1 MAFLSAC
8 QSSDLG
14 VSPNPQL
21 AATPGEITRTPNPN
35 GEVFGRGQVRVSLLV
50 PKSAPGNGAIV
61 ASEVRNGALLAMKD
75 DTRLCSVCFALT
87 ESDPCPL
94 CADPR
99 RSEDAICVV
108 EEPAD
113 LLAIERA
120 RGFRGRYHVLHG
132 TLAPL
137 DGVGPD
143 DLKIQPLLARLRDA
157 PVREVILATN
167 PTAEG
172 EATALYLAKLLK
184 PLGVKVTRLAHGLP
198 VGADLEYADVM
209 TVGRALEGRRE
220 M

>member
-1 MAFLSAC
+1 MAQPPSMTRLIQQLTRLPGIGEKTASRLAFHILRGDREYA
-8 QSSDLG
+8 QS
-14 VSPNPQL
+14 L
-21 AATPGEITRTPNPN
+21 AEA
-35 GEVFGRGQVRVSLLV
+35 LV
-50 PKSAPGNGAIV
+50 AV
-61 ASEVRNGALLAMKD
+61 KD
-75 DTRLCSVCFALT
+75 ETRLCSVCFALT

-94 CADPR
+94 CADPQ
-99 RSEDAICVV
+99 RSAEVICVV

-113 LLAIERA
+113 LLAIERV
-120 RGFRGRYHVLHG
+120 REFRGRYHVLHG

-143 DLKIQPLLARLRDA
+143 DLKIQPLLVRLRDV
-157 PVREVILATN
+157 PVHEVILATN

-184 PLGVKVTRLAHGLP
+184 PLGVKVTRIAHGLP

>member
-1 MAFLSAC
+1 MAQTPSMTRLVA
-8 QSSDLG
+8 
-14 VSPNPQL
+14 QL
-21 AATPGEITRTPNPN
+21 TRLPGIGEKTAGRLAFHILRAERTYA
-35 GEVFGRGQVRVSLLV
+35 EAL
-50 PKSAPGNGAIV
+50 AEAI
-61 ASEVRNGALLAMKD
+61 LAVQR
-75 DTRLCSVCFALT
+75 DTRLCSRCFALT
-87 ESDPCPL
+87 EADPCGI
-94 CADPR
+94 CQDPR
-99 RSEDAICVV
+99 RATDVLCVV

-113 LLAIERA
+113 LLAVERA
-120 RGFRGRYHVLHG
+120 REFRGRYHVLHG

-137 DGVGPD
+137 DGIGPD
-143 DLKIQPLLARLRDA
+143 ELKIQPLLVRLGDE

-184 PLGVKVTRLAHGLP
+184 PLGVRVTRIAHGLP

>member
-1 MAFLSAC
+1 MAQTPSMARLI
-8 QSSDLG
+8 Q
-14 VSPNPQL
+14 QL
-21 AATPGEITRTPNPN
+21 ARLPGI
-35 GEVFGRGQVRVSLLV
+35 GE
-50 PKSAPGNGAIV
+50 KT
-61 ASEVRNGALLAMKD
+61 ASRLAFHILRAERDYAQALADALLAVKD
-75 DTRLCSVCFALT
+75 ETRLCSICFALT

-94 CADPR
+94 CSDPQR
-99 RSEDAICVV
+99 AGEVICVV

-113 LLAIERA
+113 LLAIERV
-120 RGFRGRYHVLHG
+120 REFRGRYHVLHG

-143 DLKIQPLLARLRDA
+143 DLKIQPLLVRLRDT

-184 PLGVKVTRLAHGLP
+184 PLGIKVTRIAHGLP
-198 VGADLEYADVM
+198 VGADIEYADVM

>member
-1 MAFLSAC
+1 MAQPPSMRRLIE
-8 QSSDLG
+8 
-14 VSPNPQL
+14 QL
-21 AATPGEITRTPNPN
+21 TKLPGI
-35 GEVFGRGQVRVSLLV
+35 GEKTASRLAFHVLRSERDYAQALAEALV
-50 PKSAPGNGAIV
+50 AV
-61 ASEVRNGALLAMKD
+61 KD
-75 DTRLCSVCFALT
+75 ETRLCSVCFALT

-94 CADPR
+94 CADPQ
-99 RSEDAICVV
+99 RSAEVICVV

-113 LLAIERA
+113 LLAIERV
-120 RGFRGRYHVLHG
+120 REFRGRYHVLHG

-143 DLKIQPLLARLRDA
+143 ELKIQPLLVRLRDA

-184 PLGVKVTRLAHGLP
+184 PLGLLVTRIAHGLP

>member
-1 MAFLSAC
+1 MAQPPAMTRLIQQLTRLPGIGEKTASRLAFHILRSEREYA
-8 QSSDLG
+8 QS
-14 VSPNPQL
+14 L
-21 AATPGEITRTPNPN
+21 AE
-35 GEVFGRGQVRVSLLV
+35 
-50 PKSAPGNGAIV
+50 
-61 ASEVRNGALLAMKD
+61 ALIAVKD
-75 DTRLCSVCFALT
+75 ETRLCSVCFALT
-87 ESDPCPL
+87 ENDPCPL
-94 CADPR
+94 CADPQ
-99 RSEDAICVV
+99 RSAEVICVV

-113 LLAIERA
+113 LLAIERV
-120 RGFRGRYHVLHG
+120 REFRGRYHVLHG

-143 DLKIQPLLARLRDA
+143 DLKIQPLLVRLPDD

-184 PLGVKVTRLAHGLP
+184 PLGIKVTRIAHGLP
-198 VGADLEYADVM
+198 VGADIEYADVV

>member
-1 MAFLSAC
+1 MAQPPSMTRLI
-8 QSSDLG
+8 Q
-14 VSPNPQL
+14 QL
-21 AATPGEITRTPNPN
+21 TRLPGI
-35 GEVFGRGQVRVSLLV
+35 GEKTASRLAFHILRGDREYAQALAEALV
-50 PKSAPGNGAIV
+50 AV
-61 ASEVRNGALLAMKD
+61 KD
-75 DTRLCSVCFALT
+75 ETRLCSVCFALT

-94 CADPR
+94 CADPQ
-99 RSEDAICVV
+99 RSAEVICVV

-113 LLAIERA
+113 LLAIERV
-120 RGFRGRYHVLHG
+120 REFKGRYHVLHG

-143 DLKIQPLLARLRDA
+143 DLKIQPLLVRLRDV

-184 PLGVKVTRLAHGLP
+184 PLGVKVTRIAHGLP
-198 VGADLEYADVM
+198 VGADIEYADVM

>member
-1 MAFLSAC
+1 MSQTPSMARLI
-8 QSSDLG
+8 QE
-14 VSPNPQL
+14 L
-21 AATPGEITRTPNPN
+21 ARLPGI
-35 GEVFGRGQVRVSLLV
+35 GE
-50 PKSAPGNGAIV
+50 KT
-61 ASEVRNGALLAMKD
+61 ASRLAFHILRAERDYAQALADALLAVKD
-75 DTRLCSVCFALT
+75 ETRLCSVCFALT

-94 CADPR
+94 CLDPR
-99 RSEDAICVV
+99 RAAEVICVV

-113 LLAIERA
+113 LLAIERV
-120 RGFRGRYHVLHG
+120 REFRGRYHVLHG

-143 DLKIQPLLARLRDA
+143 DLKIQPLLVRLRDT
-157 PVREVILATN
+157 PVREVIMATN

-184 PLGVKVTRLAHGLP
+184 PLGVKVTRIAHGLP
-198 VGADLEYADVM
+198 VGADIEYADVM

>member
-1 MAFLSAC
+1 MAQTPSMSRLIEQLSRLPGIGEKTA
-8 QSSDLG
+8 SR
-14 VSPNPQL
+14 L
-21 AATPGEITRTPNPN
+21 AFHVLR
-35 GEVFGRGQVRVSLLV
+35 
-50 PKSAPGNGAIV
+50 
-61 ASEVRNGALLAMKD
+61 SERAYAQALAEALLAVKD
-75 DTRLCSVCFALT
+75 ETRLCSVCFALT

-99 RSEDAICVV
+99 RVADAICVV

-143 DLKIQPLLARLRDA
+143 DLKIQPLLVRLRDA

-184 PLGVKVTRLAHGLP
+184 PLGVRVTRIAHGLP

>member
-1 MAFLSAC
+1 MTRLIQQLTRLPGIGEKTASRLAFHILRSEREYA
-8 QSSDLG
+8 QA
-14 VSPNPQL
+14 L
-21 AATPGEITRTPNPN
+21 AE
-35 GEVFGRGQVRVSLLV
+35 
-50 PKSAPGNGAIV
+50 
-61 ASEVRNGALLAMKD
+61 ALIAVKD
-75 DTRLCSVCFALT
+75 ETRLCSVCFALT

-94 CADPR
+94 CADPQ
-99 RSEDAICVV
+99 RSAEVICVV

-113 LLAIERA
+113 LLAIERV
-120 RGFRGRYHVLHG
+120 REFRGRYHVLHG

-143 DLKIQPLLARLRDA
+143 DLKIQPLLVRLHDD

-184 PLGVKVTRLAHGLP
+184 PLGIKVTRIAHGLP
-198 VGADLEYADVM
+198 VGADIEYADVV